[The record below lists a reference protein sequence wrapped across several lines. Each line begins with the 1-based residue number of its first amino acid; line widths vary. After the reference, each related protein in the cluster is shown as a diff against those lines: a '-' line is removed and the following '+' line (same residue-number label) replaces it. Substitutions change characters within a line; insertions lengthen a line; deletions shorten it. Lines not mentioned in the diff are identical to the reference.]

1 MPFAHTAGIS
11 AGEMALSRRGA
22 AGDCGGDLGSYMS
35 CDLLALAVAVE
46 PGIVTSS
53 KKVFCEVE
61 VQGSALTRGMS
72 VFDWKGILGKESNT
86 DVVEGLNMK
95 ALYELFEKAIDS

>member
-1 MPFAHTAGIS
+1 
-11 AGEMALSRRGA
+11 MAANRRGA
-22 AGDCGGDLGSYMS
+22 GDSGGDCGSYMS

-53 KKVFCEVE
+53 KKVYCEVE

-86 DVVEGLNMK
+86 EVVGGLDMK
-95 ALYELFEKAIDS
+95 ALYELFDRSLNS